1 MLIEPSARDVLTADA
16 EALEE
21 GRRLAGICMGVVGND
36 GLADR
41 GLARKAHD
49 QGQQSIHQ
57 EFTFH
62 WVTSPLLNLWLSAV
76 GGAGYKLSSPRSS
89 ASAARPG
96 PICALYSGCGA
107 IHTGAAGLE
116 ASQHVLFDPGGRV
129 PLADG
134 TAGEE
139 AGLPVRLP
147 FVNRSP
153 VGGSGSFDRGR
164 CPVEIVVSAWL
175 RISIDARR
183 CGAASRGLLVIGAV
197 ACFVHAMT
205 GAVGS
210 VRGRLAPPLT
220 PCMGLCMGAAH
231 TRPQRARRWDE
242 VQVARVR
249 AVAVPLSPG
258 AQPAPPARCGH

>member
-76 GGAGYKLSSPRSS
+76 GGAGYKLAEVKRFRSATRPNMRFVQRLWRYSHRRGWPGSEPACAFRPR
-89 ASAARPG
+89 RPG
-96 PICALYSGCGA
+96 
-107 IHTGAAGLE
+107 
-116 ASQHVLFDPGGRV
+116 ASCRRD
-129 PLADG
+129 
-134 TAGEE
+134 GEE

-231 TRPQRARRWDE
+231 TRPQRACRRDE

-249 AVAVPLSPG
+249 AVAVPLSPR
-258 AQPAPPARCGH
+258 ARPAPPARCGH